1 MKKSVLIIGILMLF
15 LRVNSQTICEGLNVM
30 PIETFDQCNYNS
42 WKLVFEDNFDGNNL
56 NLSI

>member
-56 NLSI
+56 T